1 MPRASRLLLYV
12 SHRNET
18 NIYSKGFLP
27 RPIRLHQAC
36 TQRLWKK
43 QYQYH
48 KCDSAS
54 GATLHNH
61 FSLSKIW
68 NRVVIRESI
77 DLFHVGSECRN
88 FLHVIVANNI
98 VVLLREP
105 FSSREIFFVIHE
117 LSFHRCVYW
126 NSNCGQPS
134 APKTKHC
141 PHAESLEVAIVRFA
155 SKWNEHLFKWIC
167 SPSNPLT
174 SSIHTTALK
183 KPVSISEMRFRLGCN
198 AS

>member
-1 MPRASRLLLYV
+1 MPRAPRLLLYV

-18 NIYSKGFLP
+18 NIYSNGFLP
-27 RPIRLHQAC
+27 RPIRLHEAH

-43 QYQYH
+43 QYQYQ

-68 NRVVIRESI
+68 NRVVIRESMYF
-77 DLFHVGSECRN
+77 FHSGSECRN

-98 VVLLREP
+98 VVLSMEP
-105 FSSREIFFVIHE
+105 FSSREFCFVIHE

-126 NSNCGQPS
+126 NSNCGHS
-134 APKTKHC
+134 SKPKTKHC
-141 PHAESLEVAIVRFA
+141 PHAESTEVAIVRFA
-155 SKWNEHLFKWIC
+155 SKWNEHFCKWIS
-167 SPSNPLT
+167 SPSWPHT
-174 SSIHTTALK
+174 SS
-183 KPVSISEMRFRLGCN
+183 
-198 AS
+198 